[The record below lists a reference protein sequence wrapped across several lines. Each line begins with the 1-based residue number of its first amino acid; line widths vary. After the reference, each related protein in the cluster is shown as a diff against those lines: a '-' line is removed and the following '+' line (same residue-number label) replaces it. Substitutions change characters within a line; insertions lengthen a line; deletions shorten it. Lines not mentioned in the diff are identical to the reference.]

1 MFKLLAIQFTLFIL
15 LMISCNNVDEVV
27 KEPHSSNEPTG
38 NYISSI
44 IFLNGGDLHFTQYSR
59 GCVNEETQRMEMSKT
74 VNKQIVI
81 SYFKN
86 DIKVLDRKVFD
97 SSFLVY
103 IKSFLNECDK
113 LLKDTSSKE
122 IGFGTIET
130 IEISDGLDIIE
141 VGAGVSKQRNPF
153 NDLVYTICSK
163 AENRM
168 ILDR

>member
-1 MFKLLAIQFTLFIL
+1 MLRLLTIQFTLFIFSI
-15 LMISCNNVDEVV
+15 ISCSDVDKDV
-27 KEPHSSNEPTG
+27 KEPYSGDKATG
-38 NYISSI
+38 NYISSV
-44 IFLNGGDLHFTQYSR
+44 IFLNGGDLEFKQYSR
-59 GCVNEETQRMEMSKT
+59 GCVSEEVQRIEISQKN
-74 VNKQIVI
+74 NKQIVI
-81 SYFKN
+81 SYFRNEAK
-86 DIKVLDRKVFD
+86 ILDKKVFD

-103 IKSFLNECDK
+103 IKSFLHECDK

-141 VGAGVSKQRNPF
+141 VAAGVSKQRNPF
-153 NDLVYTICSK
+153 DDLVYTICSK

>member
-113 LLKDTSSKE
+113 LLKDTSSWPLE
-122 IGFGTIET
+122 FGTIKT
-130 IEISDGLDIIE
+130 IQISDGLDIIQ
-141 VGAGVSKQRNPF
+141 VGSSKPGTRTPF
-153 NDLVYTICSK
+153 DDLVYAFCNNYK
-163 AENRM
+163 
-168 ILDR
+168 LQ